1 MKSIACIFNNP
12 KLLPTFHPTMKPVEA
27 LKKYWGYDSFRSLQE
42 EIILSAMDGV
52 DSLALMPTG
61 GGKSLCFQVPS
72 MCQEGIC
79 LVVSPLIALMKDQV
93 YHLREKKIQAEAIYS
108 GMHYKDIDR
117 VLDNCI
123 YGSVK
128 FLYLSPERLSSEIV
142 QERISKMNVNLL
154 AIDEAH
160 CISQWGYD
168 FRPAYLEIALIRP
181 LLPDTPILAL
191 TATATKKVVDDIQ
204 QKLEF
209 KNGKV
214 FQKSF
219 GRDNLAYV
227 VLNEEGKEAKLL
239 DILRKVKGSGVV
251 YVRNRKKTK
260 AISVYLNKNGIIA
273 DFYHAGLSTDERSK
287 KQEDWINNKIRI
299 IVCTNAFGM
308 GIDKPDVRTVVH
320 LDLPDSPEAY
330 FQEAGRAGRDGKK
343 AFAILL
349 YSIADG
355 QNLERNL
362 ELSFPPIPE
371 IKRTYQA
378 LGSYFQLATGAG
390 KNESYDFDL
399 VSFCQKFSL
408 QAITVFSSLK
418 ILEQSG
424 WIAMTESVYVP
435 SSLKIYLN
443 KDQLYD
449 YQLKNK
455 NLDNI
460 IKTILRSY
468 QGAFHNYVSINETQL
483 AKFLKMDKQEF
494 INALI
499 KLRTDRVILYRPKKD
514 APQIIFLEDRVDI
527 SNLMIDQK
535 LYDFRKNRQMERV
548 KKMLAYA
555 EDTVCRHKQL
565 LSYFGEKEVAACGI
579 CDVCL
584 GRNEVAVSKD
594 DFARYKE
601 KIQKLLG
608 SKSLRL
614 KELVGSFAPKREKT
628 VLKVIEILV
637 DEGMLEMDAEEIS
650 WAG

>member
-1 MKSIACIFNNP
+1 
-12 KLLPTFHPTMKPVEA
+12 MKPVEA

-42 EIILSAMDGV
+42 EIIQSVIDGN
-52 DSLALMPTG
+52 DGLALMPTG

-79 LVVSPLIALMKDQV
+79 LVISPLIALMKDQV
-93 YHLREKKIQAEAIYS
+93 YHLREKKIAAEAIYS

-123 YGSVK
+123 YGNIK

-168 FRPAYLEIALIRP
+168 FRPAYLEISAIRP
-181 LLPDTPILAL
+181 LLPDTPVLAL
-191 TATATKKVVDDIQ
+191 TATATEKVVDDIQ
-204 QKLEF
+204 EKLEF
-209 KNGKV
+209 KDGKV

-219 GRDNLAYV
+219 GRENLAYV

-239 DILRKVKGSGVV
+239 DILKKVKGSGVV

-260 AISVYLNKNGIIA
+260 AISMYLNRNGIVS
-273 DFYHAGLSTDERSK
+273 DFYHAGLATDERSR
-287 KQEDWINNKIRI
+287 KQEEWIQNKTRI

-330 FQEAGRAGRDGKK
+330 FQEAGRAGRDGEK

-349 YSIADG
+349 YSTTDG
-355 QNLERNL
+355 ESLERNL
-362 ELSFPPIPE
+362 DLSFPPVPE

-390 KNESYDFDL
+390 QNESYDFDL

-408 QAITVFSSLK
+408 KPITVFNSLK
-418 ILEQSG
+418 ILAQGG

-455 NLDNI
+455 NLENI
-460 IKTILRSY
+460 IKTILRTY

-483 AKFLKMDKQEF
+483 AKFLKMDKQDF
-494 INALI
+494 INCLI
-499 KLRTDRVILYRPKKD
+499 KLRTDRVIQYRPKKD

-555 EDTVCRHKQL
+555 EDLVCRHKQL
-565 LSYFGEKEVAACGI
+565 LTYFGEKEVAACGI

-584 GRNEVAVSKD
+584 GRNEAAVSNE

-608 SKSLRL
+608 SKAMQL
-614 KELVGSFAPKREKT
+614 KDLVGSFAPKREKK

-637 DEGMLEMDAEEIS
+637 DEGMLETDAEEIS
-650 WAG
+650 WVG

>member
-1 MKSIACIFNNP
+1 
-12 KLLPTFHPTMKPVEA
+12 MKPLEA

-42 EIILSAMDGV
+42 EIILSAMDGN

-79 LVVSPLIALMKDQV
+79 LVISPLIALMKDQV
-93 YHLREKKIQAEAIYS
+93 YHLKEKKIQAEAIYS

-123 YGSVK
+123 YGNIK

-168 FRPAYLEIALIRP
+168 FRPAYLEIASIRP

-191 TATATKKVVDDIQ
+191 TATATEKVVADIQ
-204 QKLEF
+204 LKLEF
-209 KNGKV
+209 KKGKV

-239 DILRKVKGSGVV
+239 DILTKVQGSAVV
-251 YVRNRKKTK
+251 YVRSRKKTK
-260 AISVYLNKNGIIA
+260 DISVYLNKNGIGS
-273 DFYHAGLSTDERSK
+273 DYYHAGLSTEVRSQ
-287 KQEDWINNKIRI
+287 KQEAWIENRIRVM
-299 IVCTNAFGM
+299 VCTNAFGM

-330 FQEAGRAGRDGKK
+330 FQEAGRAGRDGEK

-349 YSIADG
+349 YTLQDG
-355 QNLERNL
+355 ENLERNL
-362 ELSFPPIPE
+362 ERSFPPILE

-390 KNESYDFDL
+390 QNESYDFDL
-399 VSFCQKFSL
+399 VEFCQKFNL
-408 QAITVFSSLK
+408 QTFTVFNSLK

-424 WIAMTESVYVP
+424 WIALTESVYVP
-435 SSLKIYLN
+435 SSLKIHLN

-449 YQLKNK
+449 YQLRNK
-455 NLDNI
+455 ELELI
-460 IKTILRSY
+460 IKTILRTY
-468 QGAFHNYVSINETQL
+468 QGAFHHYVSIYEGQL
-483 AKFLKMDKQEF
+483 AKFLKMDKQKF
-494 INALI
+494 IDSLK
-499 KLRTDRVILYRPKKD
+499 KLQQDKVIQYRPKKD

-535 LYDFRKNRQMERV
+535 LYDFRKNRQIERV
-548 KKMLAYA
+548 RKMMAYA
-555 EDTVCRHKQL
+555 EDSVCRHKQL
-565 LSYFGEKEVAACGI
+565 LTYFGEKEAESCGI

-584 GRNEVAVSKD
+584 GRNEVSVSKD
-594 DFARYKE
+594 DFSRYKE
-601 KIQKLLG
+601 KIQKLLE
-608 SKSLRL
+608 SKPLEL
-614 KELVGSFAPKREKT
+614 KDLVGSFAPKREKT
-628 VLKVIEILV
+628 VLKVIEYLV
-637 DEGMLEMDAEEIS
+637 DEGMLGMDAELLS
-650 WAG
+650 WKEDD

>member
-1 MKSIACIFNNP
+1 
-12 KLLPTFHPTMKPVEA
+12 MKPIEA

-42 EIILSAMDGV
+42 EIIQSVIDGN
-52 DSLALMPTG
+52 DALALMPTG
-61 GGKSLCFQVPS
+61 GGKSLCFQVPA

-93 YHLREKKIQAEAIYS
+93 YHLREKKIAAEAIYS
-108 GMHYKDIDR
+108 GMHFKDIDR

-123 YGSVK
+123 YGNIK
-128 FLYLSPERLSSEIV
+128 FLYLSPERLTSEIV

-168 FRPAYLEIALIRP
+168 FRPAYLEISAIRP
-181 LLPDTPILAL
+181 LLPNTPVLAL
-191 TATATKKVVDDIQ
+191 TATATEKVVEDIQ

-209 KNGKV
+209 SDGQV

-227 VLNEEGKEAKLL
+227 VLKEEGKEAKLL
-239 DILRKVKGSGVV
+239 DILKKVKGSGVV

-260 AISVYLNKNGIIA
+260 AIAMYLNRHGIQA
-273 DFYHAGLSTDERSK
+273 DFYHAGLSTDERSR
-287 KQEDWINNKIRI
+287 KQEAWINNVTRV

-330 FQEAGRAGRDGKK
+330 FQEAGRAGRDGEK

-349 YSIADG
+349 YDTTDG
-355 QNLERNL
+355 ESLERNL

-408 QAITVFSSLK
+408 KPVTVFNSLRV
-418 ILEQSG
+418 LEQSG

-455 NLDNI
+455 DLDNI

-468 QGAFHNYVSINETQL
+468 QGAFHNYVSINETQI
-483 AKFLKMDKQEF
+483 AKFLKMDKQKF
-494 INALI
+494 IDCLI

-555 EDTVCRHKQL
+555 EDLVCRHKQL
-565 LSYFGEKEVAACGI
+565 LAYFGETEVEACGI

-584 GRNEVAVSKD
+584 GRNEASVSTE

-608 SKSLRL
+608 AKPMQL
-614 KELVGSFAPKREKT
+614 KELIGSFAPKREKT

-637 DEGMLEMDAEEIS
+637 DEGMLDMDSEELS
-650 WAG
+650 WVGE